1 MPRLFPSCLRQ
12 ITALAATILL
22 LPVPGLPATPLRVAT
37 LNVEFGLGAPGS
49 TGFEATAAIL
59 RRIDADVIALQELN
73 RTDFEGSPSSFED
86 LATALGYAHLH
97 AATIEGVL
105 DSGLRAGF
113 ISRYPLSSATNIRS
127 PAGARDMVR
136 QIPAILVDVPGTA
149 ADPTILTLH
158 LKCCL
163 DQDDPFRRA
172 IELKRATDY
181 LTEQSFTS
189 GDNLIVLGDFNL
201 IGRDLVYEVIPNGL
215 PRSFDL
221 GEDVSFPVSYHIDPA
236 SYFQP
241 WSMSAIDTRQLNGSS
256 STQGGSQLDFILA
269 TSSLTSRPHAGE
281 IYNSVLDISN
291 RGGLPKSGQPL
302 PERTSMNASDHLAV
316 FADFKL
322 SSQDSLV
329 LEVSPSE
336 ISESDPPGTA
346 TLTIELP
353 SAPGP
358 GESVE
363 VSLSSSAPG
372 EALSEQ
378 EIVTFGNGE
387 TVKTVSVISLVD
399 DLVDGTRE
407 VIFTASSPGL
417 SSDTTRLLVNDSSIS
432 LYEINQPGAAIQEDF
447 NRFDG
452 LSAPPRWTIS
462 PGPWRGSDN
471 GGSGLTGLYS
481 YGDDGSLGFLLNTDP
496 LTASTVFRNDT
507 GLTISALEISC
518 KVEQW
523 RAFEEGRSDTL
534 SAEAFIGGNPV
545 PLPSLSFTADS
556 SAGDNGPVEGGRST
570 PLRAN
575 LAGLSIAPGDS
586 FELRFTATPGNPP
599 SFMEQ
604 YVRIN
609 EIHYDNDGPDL
620 NEFLEILVA
629 PGFQGSIPE
638 IEIYL
643 YNGNGGG
650 VYGQHSLASFSLD
663 QTLPSGHRLFSKL
676 IPRIQNGPDG
686 IAIAA
691 SGTVLEFLS
700 YEGTIT
706 ASDGPAIRMT
716 SRDIG
721 VSQSNPVPAATT
733 GSLGLNGDLSWT
745 RFSSPPSPGALNQGQ
760 AFSPAPIPGIA
771 VDEITIVALQ
781 DTDLD
786 GIHDLLEEEMGSNPQ
801 MSDSD
806 GDGTPDGREDA
817 DGDNQDNLT
826 ELLLT
831 QTNPLDHNSRFQI
844 TITPAF
850 ENSDEPLLSFPTLQG
865 RVYTVFHSKDLRNWT
880 PLLSLPGSGQRETL
894 TVTGNP
900 PTETTFFRV
909 EISFDRR

>member
-1 MPRLFPSCLRQ
+1 MPPLFPSCLRQ
-12 ITALAATILL
+12 ITALTATILL
-22 LPVPGLPATPLRVAT
+22 LSVPGLPATPLRVAT

-49 TGFEATAAIL
+49 TGFEATATIL

-73 RTDFEGSPSSFED
+73 RTDFEGAPSPFEN
-86 LATALGYAHLH
+86 LANALGYTHLH
-97 AATIEGVL
+97 AASVEGVL

-113 ISRYPLSSATNIRS
+113 ISRYPLSSVANIRS

-136 QIPAILVDVPGTA
+136 QIPAILVDVPGTV

-172 IELKRATDY
+172 VELKRATDY
-181 LTEQSFTS
+181 LIGQALTAE
-189 GDNLIVLGDFNL
+189 DNLIVLGDFNL
-201 IGRDLVYEVIPNGL
+201 IGRNLVYEVIPNGL

-281 IYNSVLDISN
+281 IYNSALDVSN

-316 FADFKL
+316 FADFRL

-329 LEVSPSE
+329 LQVSPSE
-336 ISESDPPGTA
+336 VSESDPPGTA
-346 TLTIELP
+346 ILTIELP

-372 EALSEQ
+372 EAFPDRET
-378 EIVTFGNGE
+378 VTFGNGE
-387 TVKTVSVISLVD
+387 TVKTVDVISLVD

-407 VIFTASSPGL
+407 VIFTASSPGF
-417 SSDTTRLLVNDSSIS
+417 SSDTARLLVNDSSIS
-432 LYEINQPGAAIQEDF
+432 LYEINQPGVAIRENF

-452 LSAPPRWTIS
+452 LSTPPRWTIS
-462 PGPWRGSDN
+462 PDPWRGTDN
-471 GGSGLTGLYS
+471 GGSGLAGLYS
-481 YGDDGSLGFLLNTDP
+481 YGDDGSLGFLLNTNP
-496 LTASTVFRNDT
+496 VTASTIFRNDT
-507 GLTISALEISC
+507 GFTVSALEISC
-518 KVEQW
+518 NVEQW
-523 RAFEEGRSDTL
+523 RAFADGRSDTL
-534 SAEAFIGGNPV
+534 AAEAFIGGIPA
-545 PLPSLSFTADS
+545 PLPSLFFTANS
-556 SAGDNGPVEGGRST
+556 SPGNNGPVEGGRST
-570 PLRAN
+570 PLRGN

-586 FELRFTATPGNPP
+586 FELKFTATPGQPP

-604 YVRIN
+604 YVRLN

-650 VYGQHSLASFSLD
+650 VYGQHSLASFSLN

-686 IAIAA
+686 IAIVA

-700 YEGTIT
+700 YEGTVT

-721 VSQSNPVPAATT
+721 VSQSNPVPATNT

-745 RFSSPPSPGALNQGQ
+745 RFSSPPSPGSLNQGQ
-760 AFSPAPIPGIA
+760 LFSPALIPGIA
-771 VDEITIVALQ
+771 VDDIAVVALQ

-801 MSDSD
+801 IIDSD
-806 GDGTPDGREDA
+806 GDGIPDGREDA
-817 DGDNQDNLT
+817 DGDQQDNLA

-831 QTNPLDHNSRFQI
+831 QTNPLDPGSRFKI
-844 TITPAF
+844 TITSGS
-850 ENSDEPLLSFPTLQG
+850 ETSDEALLSFPTLQG
-865 RVYTVFHSKDLRNWT
+865 RVYTVFRSDDLRNWA
-880 PLLSLPGSGQRETL
+880 PLFSLPGSGQRETL
-894 TVTGNP
+894 AVTGSP
-900 PTETTFFRV
+900 SKEASFFRV
-909 EISFDRR
+909 EVRFKER